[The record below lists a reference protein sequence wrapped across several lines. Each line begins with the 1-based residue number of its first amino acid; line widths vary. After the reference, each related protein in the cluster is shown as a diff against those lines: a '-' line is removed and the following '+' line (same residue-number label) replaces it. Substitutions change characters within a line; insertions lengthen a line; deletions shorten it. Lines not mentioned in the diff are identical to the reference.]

1 MKKPRLVRTLVQFER
16 NSFEYTYTLLT
27 CIGVLQRANVTVLLM
42 GSDGEQGTDTGI
54 CCLGMVVPT
63 F

>member
-1 MKKPRLVRTLVQFER
+1 MLVEIER
-16 NSFEYTYTLLT
+16 NNSGYTYTLLT

-54 CCLGMVVPT
+54 CCLGIVAPN